1 MQRGL
6 SKYWPWR
13 MTAVLAVTTALSCGT
28 GIRDGEG
35 EVYANRMVGQEGLD
49 IRVGE
54 ATLSVGLNSL
64 NYPPTLISLRRFATI
79 DHSGA
84 VGPVFEIE
92 IPTPDAFS
100 QDPRIVISTSDTVA
114 SLPSSTIGY
123 LVPGATIEQWVP
135 DSPPASSTPPCA
147 SPNVCGPVQIK
158 EFTQPAGGTEPP
170 TTRLQFAIVK
180 KCGVIGDCGLFQACT
195 SSACQACL
203 TNGPCNYPK
212 P

>member
-13 MTAVLAVTTALSCGT
+13 VTAVLAVSTALSCGT

-49 IRVGE
+49 IQVGE
-54 ATLSVGLNSL
+54 ATLSIGLNSL
-64 NYPPTLISLRRFATI
+64 RDSPTLVSVRRFNTI

-92 IPTPDAFS
+92 IPTPNAFTN
-100 QDPRIVISTSDTVA
+100 DPRIGISTLDTVA
-114 SLPSSTIGY
+114 SLPSSAIGY
-123 LVPGATIEQWVP
+123 LVPGVSKEQWVP
-135 DSPPASSTPPCA
+135 DSPSESPPCT
-147 SPNVCGPVQIK
+147 STEVCGPVQIR
-158 EFTQPAGGTEPP
+158 EFTQPASGTEPP

-180 KCGVIGDCGLFQACT
+180 KCGLIGDCGLLQAC
-195 SSACQACL
+195 SAGACQACAPS
-203 TNGPCNYPK
+203 GPCNYSSP
-212 P
+212 